1 MLNSLESNPLSRT
14 PKYKV
19 QIPKYSETTRGLVDL
34 MVATQNDEPDLLGP
48 TATTRA
54 GVPQGT
60 RGNYVRPRRGR
71 KANYRNL
78 RCESFPRSG
87 LASCWFETAVSVELG
102 FPSARE
108 LILVFST
115 VSTSQLRA
123 IQISLGNQGN

>member
-54 GVPQGT
+54 GVPLVAS
-60 RGNYVRPRRGR
+60 GNYVTPTRGR
-71 KANYRNL
+71 KASYQNL
-78 RCESFPRSG
+78 RCESFPESG
-87 LASCWFETAVSVELG
+87 LASS
-102 FPSARE
+102 
-108 LILVFST
+108 
-115 VSTSQLRA
+115 
-123 IQISLGNQGN
+123 